1 MNLSRDLFDRA
12 RAAIAGGV
20 NSPVRAFRAVG
31 GDPIFFDS
39 AKGSRLRDVDGREYI
54 DYVCSWGP
62 LILGHADP
70 RVVEAV
76 REQVG
81 HGSSFGAPTRV
92 EVELAESLTAALPAM
107 ERVRMVNSG
116 TEATLSAVRLAR
128 GFTRRNGIVKM
139 EGCYHGHV
147 DALLV
152 QAGSGVAT
160 LSIPGSPGIPE
171 AVTAQTFLLP
181 YNDAQAARDFLRE
194 RGTEIAAVIVEP
206 VAGNMGVVPPR
217 NGYLEALRAETRRAG
232 ALLIFDEVITG
243 FRLAY
248 GGVQTM
254 TGIEPDL
261 TCMGK
266 VIGGGFPVGAYG
278 GRAEV
283 MAMVAPDGPVYQAGT
298 LSGNPV
304 AMRAGLTT
312 LQVLRDTENAYDR
325 LDQLGA
331 RLENGLKEA
340 AREAGARAQVARRG
354 SMLTVFFTD
363 AAVSDW
369 TGAAACDTEMYG
381 KYFRSM
387 IKQGI
392 YLPPAQYETFFVSL
406 AHSESDIDETVNAAR
421 TAFRAC
427 AR

>member
-1 MNLSRDLFDRA
+1 MSRSRQLFDRA

-31 GDPIFFDS
+31 GNPIFFDS
-39 AKGSRLRDVDGREYI
+39 AKGSRLHDADGREYI

-92 EVELAESLTAALPAM
+92 EVELAETLTAALPAM
-107 ERVRMVNSG
+107 DRVRMVNSG

-128 GFTRRNGIVKM
+128 GFTQRNGIVKM

-171 AVTAQTFLLP
+171 AVTAQTFVLP

-194 RGTEIAAVIVEP
+194 RGSEIAAVIVEP

-217 NGYLEALRAETRRAG
+217 HGYLEVLREETRRAG

-254 TGIEPDL
+254 TGIDPDL

-278 GRAEV
+278 GRAEI
-283 MAMVAPDGPVYQAGT
+283 MAEVAPEGPVYQAGT

-340 AREAGARAQVARRG
+340 AREAGARAQVARQG
-354 SMLTVFFTD
+354 SMLTVFFAD
-363 AAVSDW
+363 AAVGDW
-369 TGAAACDTEMYG
+369 TGAATCDTEMYG

-387 IKQGI
+387 IEQGV

-406 AHSESDIDETVNAAR
+406 AHSQSDIDETVNAAR
-421 TAFRAC
+421 AAFRAC

>member
-1 MNLSRDLFDRA
+1 MFDA
-12 RAAIAGGV
+12 
-20 NSPVRAFRAVG
+20 
-31 GDPIFFDS
+31 
-39 AKGSRLRDVDGREYI
+39 DGREYI
-54 DYVCSWGP
+54 DHVCSWGP

-76 REQVG
+76 REQLIS
-81 HGSSFGAPTRV
+81 GSSFGAPTEV
-92 EVELAESLTAALPAM
+92 EVELAEMITAAFPAM
-107 ERVRMVNSG
+107 DRVRMVNSG

-128 GFTRRNGIVKM
+128 GFTERSGIVKM

-152 QAGSGVAT
+152 KAGSGVAT
-160 LSIPGSPGIPE
+160 LSIPGSPGIPK
-171 AVTAQTFLLP
+171 AVTDQTFLVP
-181 YNDAQAARDFLRE
+181 YNDAQAARDLLRK
-194 RGTEIAAVIVEP
+194 RGEEIATVIVEP
-206 VAGNMGVVPPR
+206 IAGNMGLVPPR
-217 NGYLEALRAETRRAG
+217 EGFLETLREETRRAG

-243 FRLAY
+243 FRVAY
-248 GGVQTM
+248 GGVQTL

-261 TCMGK
+261 TCLGK
-266 VIGGGFPVGAYG
+266 IIGGGFPVGAYG

-283 MAMVAPDGPVYQAGT
+283 MAAVAPDGPVYQAGT

-312 LQVLRDTENAYDR
+312 LRVLRDTQDAYSR
-325 LDQLGA
+325 LEQLGA
-331 RLENGLKEA
+331 RLRSGLEEA
-340 AREAGARAQVARRG
+340 AREAGARAQVVQRG

-369 TGAAACDTEMYG
+369 KSAAACDTETYA
-381 KYFRSM
+381 KYFRAM
-387 IKQGI
+387 LDQGV

-406 AHSESDIDETVNAAR
+406 AHSDPDIDETVKAAR

-427 AR
+427 TR